1 MTKNLRLQ
9 FAEMIIELTNSN
21 SKIVYKPLPSDDP
34 VKRRPDL
41 TLARK
46 ELNYEPTVQVKE
58 GLQKTIE
65 YFNKKILK

>member
-1 MTKNLRLQ
+1 
-9 FAEMIIELTNSN
+9 MIIELTNSN